1 MAILLQMDLTS
12 VADWQTK
19 SREFSSEI
27 DGDQHLEPA
36 GAGVEAM
43 PVYCVYLDHN

>member
-1 MAILLQMDLTS
+1 MAILLQMDLNL

-27 DGDQHLEPA
+27 DGDQYLEPA
-36 GAGVEAM
+36 SAGQKATT
-43 PVYCVYLDHN
+43 VY